1 MAIKKKGKKICL
13 VSEQP
18 LLLPPTPSAM
28 HPQYLSDF
36 FPTENRG
43 VGSSRCLPASSA
55 GKVGAGFQIPPGQE
69 RSLAGTQGGS
79 EGRLLRPG

>member
-36 FPTENRG
+36 YGVRVTGRDHSAQSEAVHTERG
-43 VGSSRCLPASSA
+43 G
-55 GKVGAGFQIPPGQE
+55 
-69 RSLAGTQGGS
+69 
-79 EGRLLRPG
+79 RPGSHRLRSGEGKPCITLM